1 MRLRCLSVVALAL
14 VDAVALAP
22 VVHPH
27 ANLYTSSPLPG
38 STVGGELSSVI
49 TAFDQQL
56 KKIDDAYLLGVDGNA
71 SGAARPTNND
81 LANNDLANNH
91 NAHDKINRHERF
103 KHYDYNPRCPGSDRK
118 SGWKKASFHRILF
131 CSWRW
136 YRCVASGHRSSTSNG
151 GAAPKRFQEELE
163 PTH

>member
-38 STVGGELSSVI
+38 STVGGELSPVI

-56 KKIDDAYLLGVDGNA
+56 KKIDDAYLLGVDGNRL
-71 SGAARPTNND
+71 AA
-81 LANNDLANNH
+81 
-91 NAHDKINRHERF
+91 
-103 KHYDYNPRCPGSDRK
+103 
-118 SGWKKASFHRILF
+118 
-131 CSWRW
+131 SWRKPAENVLSIKLDVPLTQEGTYW
-136 YRCVASGHRSSTSNG
+136 FGYRVVGTDNEDTPAEIPFNYSRLAES
-151 GAAPKRFQEELE
+151 APEMAFETITQPIKGESKPKVRLYLS
-163 PTH
+163 